1 MIALVVADTSHTRV
15 MRLPGVVWCGTR
27 VHTIPD
33 ALATSI
39 AATRSTICS
48 CSSTSTCLP
57 SGTTR
62 APCPEGWGCGCPGA
76 RLGTEALIGVLE
88 ATVRDPPDRA
98 PAPNCLT
105 ASTTKQA
112 SGVGGQPARFSRLHG
127 VPAGDTRTVC
137 GMGGSDEAYR
147 VDTGRHLAGHRRGR
161 GGAAQLLLQFEGQLR
176 QAGNHRGHDRRRP
189 LELRWRQPE
198 GQVLVAPTADVGDA
212 TSAPARRGEERL

>member
-76 RLGTEALIGVLE
+76 RLGTETLIGVLE

-127 VPAGDTRTVC
+127 VPAGIQELSCNLLPCQERPTTPMRSPPC
-137 GMGGSDEAYR
+137 
-147 VDTGRHLAGHRRGR
+147 LA
-161 GGAAQLLLQFEGQLR
+161 AA
-176 QAGNHRGHDRRRP
+176 
-189 LELRWRQPE
+189 
-198 GQVLVAPTADVGDA
+198 
-212 TSAPARRGEERL
+212 S

>member
-1 MIALVVADTSHTRV
+1 MIALVVAATSHTRV
-15 MRLPGVVWCGTR
+15 TRLPGMVGGGIR

-62 APCPEGWGCGCPGA
+62 APCPEGGVAAARGPWWGNETVVCVP
-76 RLGTEALIGVLE
+76 E
-88 ATVRDPPDRA
+88 ATVRAPPDRA
-98 PAPNCLT
+98 LAPNCLT

-127 VPAGDTRTVC
+127 VPAGDTRTALSQKF
-137 GMGGSDEAYR
+137 GG
-147 VDTGRHLAGHRRGR
+147 VVFGRKR
-161 GGAAQLLLQFEGQLR
+161 
-176 QAGNHRGHDRRRP
+176 
-189 LELRWRQPE
+189 
-198 GQVLVAPTADVGDA
+198 
-212 TSAPARRGEERL
+212 

>member
-76 RLGTEALIGVLE
+76 RLGTETLIGVLE
-88 ATVRDPPDRA
+88 ATVRDPPDRPRRQTVLRPQRPSRHPASAGNQPDFHACTASPQGYKNCLVNSRLGVPVPA
-98 PAPNCLT
+98 PAA
-105 ASTTKQA
+105 ASPPGPLLFGTPVVNRSSLDRRHA
-112 SGVGGQPARFSRLHG
+112 GLGGRYLLA
-127 VPAGDTRTVC
+127 
-137 GMGGSDEAYR
+137 
-147 VDTGRHLAGHRRGR
+147 AGH
-161 GGAAQLLLQFEGQLR
+161 
-176 QAGNHRGHDRRRP
+176 
-189 LELRWRQPE
+189 
-198 GQVLVAPTADVGDA
+198 V
-212 TSAPARRGEERL
+212 

>member
-1 MIALVVADTSHTRV
+1 MIALVVAATSHTRV
-15 MRLPGVVWCGTR
+15 RRLPAVVGCGTR

-57 SGTTR
+57 SGTTT

-76 RLGTEALIGVLE
+76 RLGTETLIGVLE

-127 VPAGDTRTVC
+127 VPAGIQELSCKQGLRSSRTKAMAA
-137 GMGGSDEAYR
+137 GELQLEPPIGTEMGS
-147 VDTGRHLAGHRRGR
+147 
-161 GGAAQLLLQFEGQLR
+161 
-176 QAGNHRGHDRRRP
+176 
-189 LELRWRQPE
+189 
-198 GQVLVAPTADVGDA
+198 
-212 TSAPARRGEERL
+212 